1 MFDGDRLSAVR
12 SSGLLDSPDVG
23 ESLAAGLRLATAALG
38 ARGGFI
44 VAADPEHPR
53 ILAATQGGDPVAAE
67 LGGVLLEPLVDQ
79 RLVTVPLAA
88 THSRV
93 RELKIVRDGTVGALA
108 ALPLRGPLGHIVA
121 GLALWHS
128 QPHPWSPEDLAI
140 LEDAAAEIGE
150 RIRSWMVSRNRAE
163 RGSGE
168 MPLHADLVRELERR
182 EDWFDVVLDSLPAGV
197 LVARAPSGEAV
208 RANRELL
215 RLLDVLDLAA
225 IDVDRAAYTASG
237 TPLDPDRHPLTR
249 AMSGE
254 TVRGELL
261 CSEPDVESDEAVWW
275 RINAAP
281 LHTGGGEVVG
291 AVVTIEDI
299 TETRG
304 MQAALYRSQE
314 HLLHAQ
320 KMEAVGRLAG
330 GMAHDF
336 NNLLTAIMG
345 FGELL
350 LEGMTPDD
358 PSWGDAEEIVRSAA
372 RGRDLTDQL
381 LSFSRRRSADPAVL
395 DLNEVVDSSRRLV
408 ERLMEEKVVFET
420 HLAPIGGPVR
430 IDRTEL
436 EQIIVNLALNA
447 RDSVTDPRGVVRIET
462 GRVDLPR
469 TLDAEPEAIPPG
481 RWETLTVIDD
491 GEGMDANLRLRI
503 FEPFFTTKPAGQ
515 GTGLGLSTVYGIVK
529 RVGGFVRVD
538 SRPGEGTSFGVYLP
552 PAAGAISAAEPEGE
566 SPGRG
571 SEMVLLVED
580 QDQIRSLLARQLR
593 KSGFEVVE
601 AANGYEA
608 LATWQN
614 DPDAFDIVVSDVI
627 MPVMDGPTMVDRA
640 REIRPEL
647 PVVFISGYP
656 GAADPAERD
665 TPLPDAPLLRKPFAA
680 AELVATI
687 RATLDDGATP
697 M

>member
-1 MFDGDRLSAVR
+1 MFDADRLRAVR
-12 SSGLLDSPDVG
+12 ESGLLESPNIG
-23 ESLAAGLRLATAALG
+23 EGLAGAVRLAAAALG
-38 ARGGFI
+38 AQGGF
-44 VAADPEHPR
+44 VVVVDPETPR
-53 ILAATQGGDPVAAE
+53 VLCAVGPDDVASA
-67 LGGVLLEPLVDQ
+67 LGARLLEPLAREQ
-79 RLVTVPLAA
+79 PLTVPLAA
-88 THSRV
+88 THSQV
-93 RELKIVRDGTVGALA
+93 REASPVRQGRVGSLVAT
-108 ALPLRGPLGHIVA
+108 PVRGPLGHVIA
-121 GLALWHS
+121 GLCLWRAE
-128 QPHPWSPEDLAI
+128 PYPWSPVELA
-140 LEDAAAEIGE
+140 LLDDARAEVGE
-150 RIRSWMVSRNRAE
+150 RLRGWMLVHDRAE
-163 RGSGE
+163 QRGGDS
-168 MPLHADLVRELERR
+168 PHRADLVRELERR

-208 RANRELL
+208 RANREML
-215 RLLDVLDLAA
+215 RLLDVLDLASV
-225 IDVDRAAYTASG
+225 DVERPAWSASG
-237 TPLDPDRHPLTR
+237 ARIEPERHPLSR
-249 AMSGE
+249 ALAGE

-261 CSEPDVESDEAVWW
+261 CSKADIEAEDGIWW
-275 RINAAP
+275 RVNAAP
-281 LHTGGGEVVG
+281 LHTGSGEVAG
-291 AVVTIEDI
+291 AVLTIEDI

-358 PSWGDAEEIVRSAA
+358 PAWGDAEEIVRSAA

-381 LSFSRRRSADPAVL
+381 LSFSRRRSTDPAVI
-395 DLNEVVDSSRRLV
+395 DLNEVVASSRRLV
-408 ERLMEEKVVFET
+408 ERLMEEKVTFET
-420 HLAPIGGPVR
+420 ELGPTEGRVR

-436 EQIIVNLALNA
+436 EQIVVNLALNA
-447 RDSVTDPRGVVRIET
+447 RDAVPGPGGTVRVRT
-462 GRVDLPR
+462 GPVNLAR

-481 RWETLTVIDD
+481 RWETLIVSDD
-491 GEGMDANLRLRI
+491 GSGMDAALRLRI

-538 SRPGEGTSFGVYLP
+538 SKVGEGTTFTVYLP
-552 PAAGAISAAEPEGE
+552 PADGAVTAAETEGE
-566 SPGRG
+566 GPARG
-571 SEMVLLVED
+571 SERVLLVED

-593 KSGFEVVE
+593 RSGFEVIE

-608 LATWQN
+608 LNLWQSE
-614 DPDAFDIVVSDVI
+614 PDAFDIVVSDVI
-627 MPVMDGPTMVDRA
+627 MPVMDGPTMVSKARA
-640 REIRPEL
+640 TRPDL

-687 RATLDDGATP
+687 RSTLDESGG
-697 M
+697 